1 MSERKREKMTPAV
14 TMRIVFALS
23 LVLILVGMGVIVYF
37 GYTMLQGT
45 AEEVSKIQTE
55 AKAVDAKVQDL
66 ARLEKEMEKYKD
78 SVTKAQQLVAETQQY
93 QYQNQIINDLTAYA
107 NKSGVGIAGFTFA
120 SGSAGAGAKSSS
132 GSSGSSGTNTGS
144 GSNNAASTTG
154 PKSMKVSVR
163 LNEKTDYMALLRF
176 MHLIEQNLTRMQI
189 ASVSMS
195 KTEGA
200 GQVNT
205 QTLDVEVYVR

>member
-23 LVLILVGMGVIVYF
+23 LVLILVGMGVVVYF
-37 GYTMLQGT
+37 GYSMLQGT
-45 AEEVSKIQTE
+45 AEEVSKVQTE
-55 AKAVDAKVQDL
+55 AKAVDAKVQNL

-78 SVTKAQQLVAETQQY
+78 SVAKAQQLVAETRQY
-93 QYQNQIINDLTAYA
+93 QYQNQIINDLTTYA
-107 NKSGVGIAGFTFA
+107 SQSGVGIAGFTFA
-120 SGSAGAGAKSSS
+120 SGSAGSKSSS
-132 GSSGSSGTNTGS
+132 GSSSTSGASSSTS
-144 GSNNAASTTG
+144 ASTGAG
-154 PKSMKVSVR
+154 PKSIKVSVR

>member
-23 LVLILVGMGVIVYF
+23 LVLILVGMGGVVYF

-55 AKAVDAKVQDL
+55 AKAVDAKVQNL
-66 ARLEKEMEKYKD
+66 AWLEKEMEKYKD
-78 SVTKAQQLVAETQQY
+78 SVAKAQQLVAETQQY

-107 NKSGVGIAGFTFA
+107 NKSGVGIAGFTFT
-120 SGSAGAGAKSSS
+120 SGSAGAKSN
-132 GSSGSSGTNTGS
+132 SGSSGTSGTNNSS
-144 GSNNAASTTG
+144 GSNSAVG

-195 KTEGA
+195 KTEGT

-205 QTLDVEVYVR
+205 QTLEVEVYVR

>member
-23 LVLILVGMGVIVYF
+23 LVLILVGMGVVVYF

-45 AEEVSKIQTE
+45 AEEVSKVQTE
-55 AKAVDAKVQDL
+55 AKAVDAKVQNL

-78 SVTKAQQLVAETQQY
+78 SVAKAQQLVAETRQY
-93 QYQNQIINDLTAYA
+93 QYQNQIINDLTTYA
-107 NKSGVGIAGFTFA
+107 SQSGVGIAGFTFA
-120 SGSAGAGAKSSS
+120 SGSAGSKSSS
-132 GSSGSSGTNTGS
+132 GSSSTSGAS
-144 GSNNAASTTG
+144 GSAGASTGAG

-195 KTEGA
+195 KAEGA

>member
-23 LVLILVGMGVIVYF
+23 LVLILVGMGGVVYF

-55 AKAVDAKVQDL
+55 AKAVDAKVQNL

-78 SVTKAQQLVAETQQY
+78 SVAKAQQLVAETQQY

-107 NKSGVGIAGFTFA
+107 NKSGVGIAGFTFT
-120 SGSAGAGAKSSS
+120 SGSAGAKSN
-132 GSSGSSGTNTGS
+132 SGSSGTSVTNNSS
-144 GSNNAASTTG
+144 GSNSAVG

-195 KTEGA
+195 KTEGT

-205 QTLDVEVYVR
+205 QTLEVEVYVR

>member
-23 LVLILVGMGVIVYF
+23 LVLILVGMGGVVYF

-55 AKAVDAKVQDL
+55 AKAVDAKVQNL

-78 SVTKAQQLVAETQQY
+78 SVAKAQQLVAETQQY

-107 NKSGVGIAGFTFA
+107 NKSGVGIAGFTFT
-120 SGSAGAGAKSSS
+120 SGSAGAKSN
-132 GSSGSSGTNTGS
+132 SGSSGTSGTNNSS
-144 GSNNAASTTG
+144 GSNSAVG

-195 KTEGA
+195 KTEVT

-205 QTLDVEVYVR
+205 QTLEVEVYVR

>member
-1 MSERKREKMTPAV
+1 MTPAV

-23 LVLILVGMGVIVYF
+23 LVLILVGMGGVVYF

-55 AKAVDAKVQDL
+55 AKAVDAKVQNL

-78 SVTKAQQLVAETQQY
+78 SVAKAQQLGAETQQY
-93 QYQNQIINDLTAYA
+93 QYQNPIINDLTAYA
-107 NKSGVGIAGFTFA
+107 NKSGVGIAGFTFT
-120 SGSAGAGAKSSS
+120 SGSAGAKSN
-132 GSSGSSGTNTGS
+132 SGSSGTSGTNNSS
-144 GSNNAASTTG
+144 GSNSAVG

-195 KTEGA
+195 KTEGT

-205 QTLDVEVYVR
+205 QTLEVEVYVR

>member
-23 LVLILVGMGVIVYF
+23 LVLILVGMGVVVYF

-45 AEEVSKIQTE
+45 AEEVSKVQTE
-55 AKAVDAKVQDL
+55 AKAVDAKVQNL

-78 SVTKAQQLVAETQQY
+78 SVAKAQQLVAETRQY
-93 QYQNQIINDLTAYA
+93 QYQNQIINDLTTYA
-107 NKSGVGIAGFTFA
+107 SQSGVGIAGFTFA
-120 SGSAGAGAKSSS
+120 SGSAGSKSSS
-132 GSSGSSGTNTGS
+132 GLSSASGAGSSTG
-144 GSNNAASTTG
+144 ASTGAG
-154 PKSMKVSVR
+154 PKSIKVSVR

-195 KTEGA
+195 KAEGV

>member
-23 LVLILVGMGVIVYF
+23 LVLILVGMGGVVYF

-55 AKAVDAKVQDL
+55 AKAVDAKVQNL

-78 SVTKAQQLVAETQQY
+78 SVAKAQQLVAETQQY

-120 SGSAGAGAKSSS
+120 SGSAGAKSN
-132 GSSGSSGTNTGS
+132 SGSSGTSGTNNSS
-144 GSNNAASTTG
+144 GSTSAAG

-195 KTEGA
+195 KTEGT

-205 QTLDVEVYVR
+205 QTLEVEVYVR

>member
-23 LVLILVGMGVIVYF
+23 LVLILVGMGGIVYF

-45 AEEVSKIQTE
+45 AGKVSKIQTE
-55 AKAVDAKVQDL
+55 AKAVDAKVQNL

-78 SVTKAQQLVAETQQY
+78 SVAKARQLVAETQQY
-93 QYQNQIINDLTAYA
+93 QYQNQIINDLTTYA
-107 NKSGVGIAGFTFA
+107 NQSGVGIAGFTFT
-120 SGSAGAGAKSSS
+120 SGSAGAKSN
-132 GSSGSSGTNTGS
+132 SGSSGTSGTNNSS
-144 GSNNAASTTG
+144 GSNSAAG

-195 KTEGA
+195 KAEGV
-200 GQVNT
+200 GQVST

>member
-23 LVLILVGMGVIVYF
+23 LVLILVGMGVVVYF

-45 AEEVSKIQTE
+45 AEEVSKVQTE
-55 AKAVDAKVQDL
+55 AKAVDAKVQNL

-78 SVTKAQQLVAETQQY
+78 SVAKAQQLVAETRQY
-93 QYQNQIINDLTAYA
+93 QYQNQIINDLTTYA
-107 NKSGVGIAGFTFA
+107 SQSGVGIAGFTFA
-120 SGSAGAGAKSSS
+120 SGSTGSKSSS
-132 GSSGSSGTNTGS
+132 GSSSTSGAS
-144 GSNNAASTTG
+144 GSTGASTGAG
-154 PKSMKVSVR
+154 PKSIKVSVR

-195 KTEGA
+195 KAEGA

>member
-23 LVLILVGMGVIVYF
+23 LVLILVGMGGVVYF

-55 AKAVDAKVQDL
+55 AKAVDAKVQNL

-78 SVTKAQQLVAETQQY
+78 SVAKAQQLVAETQQY

-107 NKSGVGIAGFTFA
+107 NKSGVGIAGFTFT
-120 SGSAGAGAKSSS
+120 SGSAGAKLN
-132 GSSGSSGTNTGS
+132 SGSSGTSGTNNSS
-144 GSNNAASTTG
+144 GSTSAAG

-195 KTEGA
+195 KTEGT

-205 QTLDVEVYVR
+205 QTLEVEVYVR

>member
-23 LVLILVGMGVIVYF
+23 LVLILVGMGVVIYF

-45 AEEVSKIQTE
+45 AEEVSKVQTE
-55 AKAVDAKVQDL
+55 AKAVDAKVQNL

-78 SVTKAQQLVAETQQY
+78 SVAKAQQLVAETRQY
-93 QYQNQIINDLTAYA
+93 QYQNQIINDLTTYA
-107 NKSGVGIAGFTFA
+107 SQSGVGIAGFTFA
-120 SGSAGAGAKSSS
+120 SGSAGSKSSS
-132 GSSGSSGTNTGS
+132 GSSSTSGAS
-144 GSNNAASTTG
+144 GSTGASTGAG
-154 PKSMKVSVR
+154 PKSIKVSVR

-195 KTEGA
+195 KAEGA

>member
-23 LVLILVGMGVIVYF
+23 LVLILVGMGGIVYF

-55 AKAVDAKVQDL
+55 AKAVDAKVQNL

-78 SVTKAQQLVAETQQY
+78 SVAKARQLVAETQQY
-93 QYQNQIINDLTAYA
+93 QYQNQIINELTTYA
-107 NKSGVGIAGFTFA
+107 NQSGVGIAGFTFT
-120 SGSAGAGAKSSS
+120 SGSAGAKSN
-132 GSSGSSGTNTGS
+132 SGSSGTSGTNNSS
-144 GSNNAASTTG
+144 GSNSAAG

-195 KTEGA
+195 KAEGV
-200 GQVNT
+200 GQVST

>member
-1 MSERKREKMTPAV
+1 MSERKREKMTLAV

-23 LVLILVGMGVIVYF
+23 LVLILVGMGGVVYF

-55 AKAVDAKVQDL
+55 AKAVDAKVQNL

-78 SVTKAQQLVAETQQY
+78 SVAKAQQLVAETQQY

-107 NKSGVGIAGFTFA
+107 NKSGVGIAGFTFT
-120 SGSAGAGAKSSS
+120 SGSAGAKSN
-132 GSSGSSGTNTGS
+132 SGSSGTSGTNNSS
-144 GSNNAASTTG
+144 GSNSAAG

-195 KTEGA
+195 KTEGT

-205 QTLDVEVYVR
+205 QTLEVEVYVR

>member
-23 LVLILVGMGVIVYF
+23 LVLILVGMGGVVYF

-55 AKAVDAKVQDL
+55 AKAVDAKVQNL

-78 SVTKAQQLVAETQQY
+78 SVAKAQQLVAETQQY

-107 NKSGVGIAGFTFA
+107 NKSGVGIAGFTFT
-120 SGSAGAGAKSSS
+120 SGSAGAKSN
-132 GSSGSSGTNTGS
+132 SGSSGTSGTNNSS
-144 GSNNAASTTG
+144 GSNSAAG

-195 KTEGA
+195 KTEGT

-205 QTLDVEVYVR
+205 QTLEVEVYV

>member
-23 LVLILVGMGVIVYF
+23 LVLILVGMGVVVYF

-45 AEEVSKIQTE
+45 AEEVSKVQTE
-55 AKAVDAKVQDL
+55 AKAVDAKVQNL

-78 SVTKAQQLVAETQQY
+78 SVAKAQQLVAETRQY
-93 QYQNQIINDLTAYA
+93 QYQNQIINDLTTYA
-107 NKSGVGIAGFTFA
+107 SQSGVGIAGFTFA
-120 SGSAGAGAKSSS
+120 SGSTGSKSSS
-132 GSSGSSGTNTGS
+132 GSSSTSGTGSSAG
-144 GSNNAASTTG
+144 ASAGAG

-195 KTEGA
+195 KAEGA

>member
-23 LVLILVGMGVIVYF
+23 LVLILVGMGGVVYF

-55 AKAVDAKVQDL
+55 AKAVDAKVQNL

-78 SVTKAQQLVAETQQY
+78 SVAKAQQLVAETQQY

-107 NKSGVGIAGFTFA
+107 NKSGVGIAGFTFT
-120 SGSAGAGAKSSS
+120 SGSAGAKSN
-132 GSSGSSGTNTGS
+132 SGSSGTSGTNNSS
-144 GSNNAASTTG
+144 GSNSAAG

-195 KTEGA
+195 KTEGT

-205 QTLDVEVYVR
+205 QTLEVEVYVR

>member
-1 MSERKREKMTPAV
+1 MTPAV

-23 LVLILVGMGVIVYF
+23 LVLILVGMGGVVYF

-55 AKAVDAKVQDL
+55 AKAVDAKVQNL
-66 ARLEKEMEKYKD
+66 AWLEKEMEKYKD
-78 SVTKAQQLVAETQQY
+78 SVAKAQQLVAETQQY

-107 NKSGVGIAGFTFA
+107 NKSGVGIAGFTFT
-120 SGSAGAGAKSSS
+120 SGSAGAKSN
-132 GSSGSSGTNTGS
+132 SGSSGTSGTNNSS
-144 GSNNAASTTG
+144 GSNSAVG

-195 KTEGA
+195 KTEGT

-205 QTLDVEVYVR
+205 QTLEVEVYVR

>member
-23 LVLILVGMGVIVYF
+23 LVLILVGMGGVVYF

-55 AKAVDAKVQDL
+55 AKAVDAKVQNL

-78 SVTKAQQLVAETQQY
+78 SVAKAQQLVAETQQY

-107 NKSGVGIAGFTFA
+107 NKSGVGIAGFTFT
-120 SGSAGAGAKSSS
+120 SGSAGAKSN
-132 GSSGSSGTNTGS
+132 SGSSGTSGTNNSS
-144 GSNNAASTTG
+144 GSNSAAG
-154 PKSMKVSVR
+154 PKSVKVSVR

-195 KTEGA
+195 KTEGT

-205 QTLDVEVYVR
+205 QTLEVEVYVR

>member
-1 MSERKREKMTPAV
+1 MTPAV

-23 LVLILVGMGVIVYF
+23 LVLILVGMGGIVYF

-45 AEEVSKIQTE
+45 AGEVSKIQTE
-55 AKAVDAKVQDL
+55 AKAVDAKVQNL

-78 SVTKAQQLVAETQQY
+78 SVAKARQLVAETQQY
-93 QYQNQIINDLTAYA
+93 QYQNQIINDLTTYA
-107 NKSGVGIAGFTFA
+107 NQSGVGIAGFTFT
-120 SGSAGAGAKSSS
+120 SGSAGAKSN
-132 GSSGSSGTNTGS
+132 SGSSGTSGTNNSS
-144 GSNNAASTTG
+144 GSNSAAG

-195 KTEGA
+195 KAEGV
-200 GQVNT
+200 GQVST

>member
-23 LVLILVGMGVIVYF
+23 LVLILVGMGGIVYF

-55 AKAVDAKVQDL
+55 AKAVDAKVQNL

-78 SVTKAQQLVAETQQY
+78 SVAKARQLVAETQQY
-93 QYQNQIINDLTAYA
+93 QYQNQIINDLTTYA
-107 NKSGVGIAGFTFA
+107 NQSGVGIEGFTFA
-120 SGSAGAGAKSSS
+120 SGSAGSKSSS
-132 GSSGSSGTNTGS
+132 GSSGANSG
-144 GSNNAASTTG
+144 AG

-163 LNEKTDYMALLRF
+163 LGEKTDYMALLRF

-195 KTEGA
+195 KAEGV
-200 GQVNT
+200 GQVST

>member
-23 LVLILVGMGVIVYF
+23 LVLILVGMGVVIYF

-45 AEEVSKIQTE
+45 AEEVSKVQTE
-55 AKAVDAKVQDL
+55 AKAVDAKVQNL

-78 SVTKAQQLVAETQQY
+78 SVAKAQQLVAETRQY
-93 QYQNQIINDLTAYA
+93 QYQNQIINDLTTYA
-107 NKSGVGIAGFTFA
+107 SQSGVGIAGFTFA
-120 SGSAGAGAKSSS
+120 SGSAGSKSSS
-132 GSSGSSGTNTGS
+132 GSSSTSGAS
-144 GSNNAASTTG
+144 GSTGASTGAGT
-154 PKSMKVSVR
+154 KSIKVSVR

-195 KTEGA
+195 KAEGA

>member
-23 LVLILVGMGVIVYF
+23 LVLILVGMGVVVYF

-45 AEEVSKIQTE
+45 AEEVSKVQTE
-55 AKAVDAKVQDL
+55 AKAVDAKVQNL

-78 SVTKAQQLVAETQQY
+78 SVAKAQQLVAETRQY
-93 QYQNQIINDLTAYA
+93 QYQNQIINDLTTYA
-107 NKSGVGIAGFTFA
+107 SQSGVGIAGFTFA
-120 SGSAGAGAKSSS
+120 SGSAGAKSSS
-132 GSSGSSGTNTGS
+132 GSSSTSGAS
-144 GSNNAASTTG
+144 GSTGASTGAG
-154 PKSMKVSVR
+154 PKSIKVSVR

-195 KTEGA
+195 KAEGA

>member
-23 LVLILVGMGVIVYF
+23 LVLILVGMGVVVYF

-45 AEEVSKIQTE
+45 AEEVSKVQTE
-55 AKAVDAKVQDL
+55 AKAVDAKVQNL

-78 SVTKAQQLVAETQQY
+78 SVAKAQQLVAETRQY
-93 QYQNQIINDLTAYA
+93 QYQNQIINDLTTYA
-107 NKSGVGIAGFTFA
+107 SQSGVGIAGFTFA
-120 SGSAGAGAKSSS
+120 SGSAGSKSSS
-132 GSSGSSGTNTGS
+132 GSSSTSGAS
-144 GSNNAASTTG
+144 GSTGASTGAG
-154 PKSMKVSVR
+154 PKSIKVSVR

-195 KTEGA
+195 KTEGT

-205 QTLDVEVYVR
+205 QTLEVEVYVR

>member
-23 LVLILVGMGVIVYF
+23 LVLILVGMGGIVYF

-55 AKAVDAKVQDL
+55 AKAVDAKVQNL

-78 SVTKAQQLVAETQQY
+78 SVAKARQLVAETQQY
-93 QYQNQIINDLTAYA
+93 QYQNQIINDLTTYA
-107 NKSGVGIAGFTFA
+107 NQSGVGIAGFTFT
-120 SGSAGAGAKSSS
+120 SGSAGAKSN
-132 GSSGSSGTNTGS
+132 SGSSGTSGTNNSS
-144 GSNNAASTTG
+144 GSNRAAG

-195 KTEGA
+195 KAEGV
-200 GQVNT
+200 GQVST

>member
-23 LVLILVGMGVIVYF
+23 LVLILVGMGVVVYF

-45 AEEVSKIQTE
+45 AEEVSKVQTE
-55 AKAVDAKVQDL
+55 AKAVDAKVQNL

-78 SVTKAQQLVAETQQY
+78 SVAKAQQLVAETRQY
-93 QYQNQIINDLTAYA
+93 QYQNQIINDLTTYA
-107 NKSGVGIAGFTFA
+107 SQSGVGIAGFTFA
-120 SGSAGAGAKSSS
+120 SGSAGSKSSS
-132 GSSGSSGTNTGS
+132 GSSSTSGASSSAG
-144 GSNNAASTTG
+144 ASTGAG
-154 PKSMKVSVR
+154 PKSIKVSVR

>member
-23 LVLILVGMGVIVYF
+23 LVLILVGMGGVVYF

-55 AKAVDAKVQDL
+55 AKAVDAKVQNL

-78 SVTKAQQLVAETQQY
+78 SVAKAQQLVAETQQY
-93 QYQNQIINDLTAYA
+93 QYQNQIINALTAYA
-107 NKSGVGIAGFTFA
+107 NKSGVGIAGFTFT
-120 SGSAGAGAKSSS
+120 SGSAGAKSN
-132 GSSGSSGTNTGS
+132 SGSSGTSGTNNSS
-144 GSNNAASTTG
+144 GSTSAAG

-195 KTEGA
+195 KTEGT

-205 QTLDVEVYVR
+205 QTLEVEVYVR

>member
-23 LVLILVGMGVIVYF
+23 LVLILVGMGGIVYF

-45 AEEVSKIQTE
+45 AGEVSKIQTE
-55 AKAVDAKVQDL
+55 AKAVDAKVQNL

-78 SVTKAQQLVAETQQY
+78 SVAKARQLVAETQQY
-93 QYQNQIINDLTAYA
+93 QYQNQIINDLTTYA
-107 NKSGVGIAGFTFA
+107 NQSGVGIAGFTFT
-120 SGSAGAGAKSSS
+120 SGSAGAKSNSDSSGTSGTNNSS
-132 GSSGSSGTNTGS
+132 GSNS
-144 GSNNAASTTG
+144 AAG

-195 KTEGA
+195 KAEGV
-200 GQVNT
+200 GQVST

>member
-23 LVLILVGMGVIVYF
+23 LVLILVGMGVVVYF

-45 AEEVSKIQTE
+45 AEEVSKVQTE
-55 AKAVDAKVQDL
+55 AKAVDAKVQNL

-78 SVTKAQQLVAETQQY
+78 SVAKAQQLVAETRQY
-93 QYQNQIINDLTAYA
+93 QYQNQIINDLTTYA
-107 NKSGVGIAGFTFA
+107 SQSGVGIAGFTFA
-120 SGSAGAGAKSSS
+120 SGSAGSKSSS
-132 GSSGSSGTNTGS
+132 GSSSASGAGSNTG
-144 GSNNAASTTG
+144 ASTGAG
-154 PKSMKVSVR
+154 PKSIKVSVR

-195 KTEGA
+195 KAEGA

>member
-23 LVLILVGMGVIVYF
+23 LVLILVGMGGVVYF

-55 AKAVDAKVQDL
+55 AKAVDAKVQNL

-78 SVTKAQQLVAETQQY
+78 SVAKAQQLVAETQQY

-120 SGSAGAGAKSSS
+120 SGSAGAKSN
-132 GSSGSSGTNTGS
+132 SGSSGTSVTNNSS
-144 GSNNAASTTG
+144 GSNSAVG

-195 KTEGA
+195 KTEGT

-205 QTLDVEVYVR
+205 QTLEVEVYVR

>member
-23 LVLILVGMGVIVYF
+23 LVLILVGMGGIVYF

-45 AEEVSKIQTE
+45 AGEVSKIQTE
-55 AKAVDAKVQDL
+55 AKAVDAKVQNL

-78 SVTKAQQLVAETQQY
+78 SVAKARQLVAETQQY
-93 QYQNQIINDLTAYA
+93 QYQNQIISDLTTYA
-107 NKSGVGIAGFTFA
+107 NQSGVGIEGFTFA
-120 SGSAGAGAKSSS
+120 SGSAGSKSSS
-132 GSSGSSGTNTGS
+132 GSSGANSG
-144 GSNNAASTTG
+144 AG

-163 LNEKTDYMALLRF
+163 LGEKTDYMALLRF

-195 KTEGA
+195 KAEGA
-200 GQVNT
+200 GQVST

>member
-23 LVLILVGMGVIVYF
+23 LVLILVGMGGIVYF

-45 AEEVSKIQTE
+45 AGEVSKIQTE
-55 AKAVDAKVQDL
+55 AKAVDAKVQNL

-78 SVTKAQQLVAETQQY
+78 SVAKARQLVAETQQY
-93 QYQNQIINDLTAYA
+93 QYQNQIINDLTTYA
-107 NKSGVGIAGFTFA
+107 NQSGVGIAGFTFT
-120 SGSAGAGAKSSS
+120 SGSAGAKSN
-132 GSSGSSGTNTGS
+132 SGSSGTSGTNNSS
-144 GSNNAASTTG
+144 GSNSAAG

-195 KTEGA
+195 KAEGA

>member
-23 LVLILVGMGVIVYF
+23 LVLILVGMGGIVYF

-45 AEEVSKIQTE
+45 AGEVSKIQTE
-55 AKAVDAKVQDL
+55 AKAVDAKVQNL

-78 SVTKAQQLVAETQQY
+78 SVAKARQLVAETQQY
-93 QYQNQIINDLTAYA
+93 QYQNQIINDLTTYA
-107 NKSGVGIAGFTFA
+107 NQSGVGIAGFTFT
-120 SGSAGAGAKSSS
+120 SGSAGAKSNGTSGTNNSS
-132 GSSGSSGTNTGS
+132 GSNS
-144 GSNNAASTTG
+144 AAG

-195 KTEGA
+195 KAEGV
-200 GQVNT
+200 GQVST

>member
-23 LVLILVGMGVIVYF
+23 LVLILVGMGGIVYF

-55 AKAVDAKVQDL
+55 AKAVDAKVQNL

-78 SVTKAQQLVAETQQY
+78 SVAKARQLVAETQQY
-93 QYQNQIINDLTAYA
+93 QYQNQIINDLTTYA
-107 NKSGVGIAGFTFA
+107 NQSGVGIAGFTFT
-120 SGSAGAGAKSSS
+120 SGSAGAKSN
-132 GSSGSSGTNTGS
+132 SGSSGTSGTNNSS
-144 GSNNAASTTG
+144 GSNSAAG

-195 KTEGA
+195 KTEGT

-205 QTLDVEVYVR
+205 QTLEVEVYVR

>member
-23 LVLILVGMGVIVYF
+23 LVLILVGMGGIVYF

-55 AKAVDAKVQDL
+55 AKAVDAKVQNL

-78 SVTKAQQLVAETQQY
+78 SVAKAQQLVAETQQY

-107 NKSGVGIAGFTFA
+107 NKSGVGIAGFTFT
-120 SGSAGAGAKSSS
+120 SGSAGAKSN
-132 GSSGSSGTNTGS
+132 SGSSGTSVTNNSS
-144 GSNNAASTTG
+144 GSNSAVG

-195 KTEGA
+195 KTEGT

-205 QTLDVEVYVR
+205 QTLEVEVYVR

>member
-23 LVLILVGMGVIVYF
+23 LVLILVGMGGIVYF

-45 AEEVSKIQTE
+45 AGEVSKIQTE
-55 AKAVDAKVQDL
+55 AKAVDAKVQNL

-78 SVTKAQQLVAETQQY
+78 SVAKARQLVAETQQY
-93 QYQNQIINDLTAYA
+93 QYQNQIINDLTTYA
-107 NKSGVGIAGFTFA
+107 NQSGVGIAGFTFT
-120 SGSAGAGAKSSS
+120 SGSAGAKSN
-132 GSSGSSGTNTGS
+132 SGSSGTSGTNNSS
-144 GSNNAASTTG
+144 GSNSAAG

-163 LNEKTDYMALLRF
+163 LNEKTDYMALIRF

-195 KTEGA
+195 KAEGV
-200 GQVNT
+200 GQVST

>member
-23 LVLILVGMGVIVYF
+23 LVLILVGMGGVVYF

-55 AKAVDAKVQDL
+55 AKAVDAKVQNL
-66 ARLEKEMEKYKD
+66 ARLEKEMEKHKD
-78 SVTKAQQLVAETQQY
+78 SVAKAQQLVAETQQY

-107 NKSGVGIAGFTFA
+107 NKSGVGIAGFTFT
-120 SGSAGAGAKSSS
+120 SGSAGAKSN
-132 GSSGSSGTNTGS
+132 SGSSGTSGTNNSS
-144 GSNNAASTTG
+144 GSNSAVG

-195 KTEGA
+195 KTEGT

-205 QTLDVEVYVR
+205 QTLEVEVYVR

>member
-23 LVLILVGMGVIVYF
+23 LVLILVGMGGIVYF

-55 AKAVDAKVQDL
+55 AKAVDAKVQNL

-78 SVTKAQQLVAETQQY
+78 SVAKARQLVAETQQY
-93 QYQNQIINDLTAYA
+93 QYQNQIINDLTTYA
-107 NKSGVGIAGFTFA
+107 NQSGVGIEGFTFA
-120 SGSAGAGAKSSS
+120 SGSAGSKSSS
-132 GSSGSSGTNTGS
+132 GSSGANSG
-144 GSNNAASTTG
+144 AG

-195 KTEGA
+195 KAEGA
-200 GQVNT
+200 GQVST

>member
-1 MSERKREKMTPAV
+1 MSERKREKMTLAV

-23 LVLILVGMGVIVYF
+23 LVLILVGMGGVVYF

-55 AKAVDAKVQDL
+55 AKAVDAKVQNL

-78 SVTKAQQLVAETQQY
+78 SVAKAQQLVAETQQY

-107 NKSGVGIAGFTFA
+107 NKSGVGIAGFTFT
-120 SGSAGAGAKSSS
+120 SGSAGAKSN
-132 GSSGSSGTNTGS
+132 SGSSGTSGTNNSS
-144 GSNNAASTTG
+144 GSTSAAG

-195 KTEGA
+195 KTEGT

-205 QTLDVEVYVR
+205 QTLEVEVYVR

>member
-23 LVLILVGMGVIVYF
+23 LVLILVGMGGGVYF

-55 AKAVDAKVQDL
+55 AKAVDAKVQNL

-78 SVTKAQQLVAETQQY
+78 SVAKAQQLVAETQQY

-107 NKSGVGIAGFTFA
+107 NKSGVGIAGFTFT
-120 SGSAGAGAKSSS
+120 SGSAGAKSN
-132 GSSGSSGTNTGS
+132 SGSSGTSGTNNSS
-144 GSNNAASTTG
+144 GSNSAVG

-195 KTEGA
+195 KTEGT

-205 QTLDVEVYVR
+205 QTLEVEVYVR